1 MIFDIN
7 VRKQNRTKI
16 VQNSPAMIKR
26 KKKSARITNE
36 IRFMKGAI
44 FMKSKKILLS
54 GILAVALSKSFPDR
68 RTIENSDL
76 CANSPKKL

>member
-26 KKKSARITNE
+26 KKKNARITNE
-36 IRFMKGAI
+36 IRYMKGHTTNY
-44 FMKSKKILLS
+44 MCVKKKEKEDLT
-54 GILAVALSKSFPDR
+54 GK
-68 RTIENSDL
+68 IENVKITKVEDL
-76 CANSPKKL
+76 TLIS